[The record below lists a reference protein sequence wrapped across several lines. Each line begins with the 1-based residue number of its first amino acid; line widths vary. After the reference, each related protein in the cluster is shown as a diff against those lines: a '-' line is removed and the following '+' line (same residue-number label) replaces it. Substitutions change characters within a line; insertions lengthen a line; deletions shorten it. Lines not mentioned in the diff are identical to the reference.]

1 MDSLIE
7 NKNVLRHTIGV
18 NVPQDGS
25 NWCANV
31 ISKGQIKV
39 RIMVVQSVCIVQGV
53 PKKWPNLVFS
63 ELRQIC
69 TEFANF

>member
-53 PKKWPNLVFS
+53 PKK
-63 ELRQIC
+63 
-69 TEFANF
+69 